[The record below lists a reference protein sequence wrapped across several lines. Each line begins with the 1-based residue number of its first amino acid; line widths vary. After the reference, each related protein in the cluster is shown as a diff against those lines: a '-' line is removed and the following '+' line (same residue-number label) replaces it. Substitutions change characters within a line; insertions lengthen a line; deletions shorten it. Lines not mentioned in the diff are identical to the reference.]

1 MKKLSGIPLC
11 FVVSAKE
18 ATKYGFS
25 PPSQLRKIR
34 RSIKFE
40 GFFKCFGKYAS
51 KEENTE
57 DKERIKEKRRL
68 IMGILGNHEKK
79 SLI

>member
-1 MKKLSGIPLC
+1 M
-11 FVVSAKE
+11 
-18 ATKYGFS
+18 
-25 PPSQLRKIR
+25 
-34 RSIKFE
+34 SICK
-40 GFFKCFGKYAS
+40 GKYAS

-68 IMGILGNHEKK
+68 IMGILGNHEKL

>member
-1 MKKLSGIPLC
+1 MVIAILILWFSDVNSL
-11 FVVSAKE
+11 AK
-18 ATKYGFS
+18 
-25 PPSQLRKIR
+25 
-34 RSIKFE
+34 
-40 GFFKCFGKYAS
+40 FFKSFIIHYYHRYPGKYAS

-68 IMGILGNHEKK
+68 ITGNLGNHEKY

>member
-1 MKKLSGIPLC
+1 M
-11 FVVSAKE
+11 
-18 ATKYGFS
+18 
-25 PPSQLRKIR
+25 QRK
-34 RSIKFE
+34 
-40 GFFKCFGKYAS
+40 GKYAS

-68 IMGILGNHEKK
+68 KAGFYKGHEKL